1 MFKKLTYFA
10 IFISSAFIFAQEEE
24 VVVTGS
30 YIAGSPTDGASPVEI
45 YDRGL
50 IDNIGAIN
58 VSDITANMAVDSGSE
73 NNPDSFTSGQ
83 TQGRTNVNLR
93 GLGLTSTL
101 VLIDGRRN
109 TFAGSVANDGSVFVD
124 TSAIPTIALERV
136 EVLKEGAASVYGS
149 DAVAGVVNYIFRRD
163 FTGLEVDIT
172 RQQIE
177 LGSARDDRASFI
189 WGGEMGDAN
198 VVLAYSTLDRSPMSQ
213 ALREL
218 APLGISG
225 LGTSFRQ
232 FGDTD
237 VSTAAGFENH
247 PWAGTYSTTFIGDP
261 NCVANKGFVLP
272 DGRCGFKYGQRFN
285 IVN

>member
-1 MFKKLTYFA
+1 M
-10 IFISSAFIFAQEEE
+10 
-24 VVVTGS
+24 
-30 YIAGSPTDGASPVEI
+30 
-45 YDRGL
+45 
-50 IDNIGAIN
+50 
-58 VSDITANMAVDSGSE
+58 
-73 NNPDSFTSGQ
+73 
-83 TQGRTNVNLR
+83 
-93 GLGLTSTL
+93 TSTL

-163 FTGLEVDIT
+163 FTGFEVDIT

-177 LGSARDDRASFI
+177 LGSSRDDRASFI

-225 LGTSFRQ
+225 ANKFLDNLVIPMSQQLLVLKTIRGLVLT
-232 FGDTD
+232 
-237 VSTAAGFENH
+237 
-247 PWAGTYSTTFIGDP
+247 STTFIGDP
-261 NCVANKGFVLP
+261 NCVANKGYSLS
-272 DGRCGFKYGQRFN
+272 RWS
-285 IVN
+285 